1 MKPILIKPLN
11 DNQQACVELL
21 QDALNEAKAGNIK
34 AAAMVICLENGWA
47 TVFAG
52 NPPGDLNLGLDD
64 LKRKIL
70 DAVVGPKKSILKLS

>member
-1 MKPILIKPLN
+1 MKIIKPLN
-11 DNQQACVELL
+11 ENQKACVELL
-21 QDALNEAKAGNIK
+21 DDALGEAKNGNVR
-34 AAAMVICLENGWA
+34 AVAMVVCLEQGWA

-70 DAVVGPKKSILKLS
+70 DAVVKPKISLS

>member
-1 MKPILIKPLN
+1 MKPELIKPLS
-11 DNQQACVELL
+11 DRERACVELL
-21 QDALNEAKAGNIK
+21 EDALSEAKRGQVK
-34 AAAMVICLENGWA
+34 ALAMVVCMNAGWA

-70 DAVVGPKKSILKLS
+70 DAVVKPKVFS